1 MTVLVV
7 DDSEAVASIMAR
19 IATQGGW
26 NALYTV
32 TTDEALAILR
42 AQKVDLLL
50 LDYIMPD
57 KSGLEFAQYLRSHGW
72 PSLPIFLF
80 SGQVDLIDTAEAAKA
95 GISRIFQKP
104 LSIAELRA
112 AMNETRN
119 QIPKQG

>member
-32 TTDEALAILR
+32 STDEALAILR

-57 KSGLEFAQYLRSHGW
+57 KNGLEFAQYLRSNGW

-80 SGQVDLIDTAEAAKA
+80 SGMVELIDKAEAAKA
-95 GISRIFQKP
+95 GISRIFPKP

-119 QIPKQG
+119 QIPEQG